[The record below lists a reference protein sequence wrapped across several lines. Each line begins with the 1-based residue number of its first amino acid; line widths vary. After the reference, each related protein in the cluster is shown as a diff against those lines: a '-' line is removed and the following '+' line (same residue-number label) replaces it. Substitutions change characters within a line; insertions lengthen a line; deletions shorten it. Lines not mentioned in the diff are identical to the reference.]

1 MFYQGK
7 RVSRASKWWA
17 SSMIVSIA
25 IMYCLTA
32 AALAVSYIKEETK
45 EEEIPVVRAEEITTP
60 VLESA
65 EVLAMTA
72 LIEEE
77 QKQKEEMFSESLVM
91 YQAAK
96 PTEESYIIQSNDT
109 LWKIAINF
117 YGEGSFYPYI
127 METNELTSTNVRE
140 GQTLT
145 IKYIEDSE
153 RKEILDECLTKIKEL
168 ESAKKSSS
176 TGFKDTGIP
185 EGAEYV
191 STFRVTGYDPYCVHC
206 CGKDDGI
213 TASGKKATFGHT
225 IAADRSRFPFGTKL
239 YIEGL
244 GTFTVEDVGGAIKG
258 NKIDVAVDGHDEAYK
273 ITGNYNVYIIQ

>member
-17 SSMIVSIA
+17 STMIVSIA

-32 AALAVSYIKEETK
+32 AAVAVSYIKEETK

-91 YQAAK
+91 YQAK
-96 PTEESYIIQSNDT
+96 PTEETYTVRSNDT

-145 IKYIEDSE
+145 IKYIEDTE
-153 RKEILDECLTKIKEL
+153 RKAILDNCLTKIKEL
-168 ESAKKSSS
+168 ESIKKSSS
-176 TGFKDTGIP
+176 TGFKDSGIP

-191 STFRVTGYDPYCVHC
+191 DTFRVTGYDPHCAHC
-206 CGKDDGI
+206 CGKTNGI
-213 TASGKKATFGHT
+213 TASGKQATFGRT

-244 GTFTVEDVGGAIKG
+244 GTFVVEDVGGAIKG
-258 NKIDVAVDGHDEAYK
+258 NKIDVAVPSHDDAYE
-273 ITGNYNVYIIQ
+273 ITGNYNVYIIR